1 MKGRRWLVFA
11 LIIIVLAALA
21 FVWLAADPGYV
32 LIRFRGWRIEASVV
46 GAVAILIAFWIAI
59 GIVWWLLRW
68 PFGALSRRHRRI
80 SHERLRDG
88 LVAMTEG
95 RNVEANRTL
104 QRAAQYSSLRSPALL
119 AAADAAHRH
128 GDTQRALEALD
139 EAAQHA
145 PEAARI
151 LRARILRESGRAGEA
166 LQLLTPGAEA
176 GKLPPAG
183 WHEYAL
189 AALATGQPEKAR
201 AALEPLRKSDTLGG
215 AGYAEL
221 VDRVLGASLRAAPDA
236 ASLQELWKHASRPQ
250 RQMPALLDAYARRAS
265 ALGIAHE
272 GLDAIEDTLKRE
284 WNPDLVTAYGDATP
298 PAEAGARLKAAT
310 RWLDAHPGD
319 DALLRTLGVLSM
331 RAADPR
337 DAREY
342 LVRALALKPT
352 AASWAALGDVQSA
365 SGETDDA
372 VRCYA
377 NAWKC
382 QQGEVI
388 PPGPH
393 EAGIDTAHFTPEER
407 DEHGMPRLP
416 GEPSQSAR
424 R

>member
-1 MKGRRWLVFA
+1 MKGKRWLA
-11 LIIIVLAALA
+11 LAIVIIVLAAIA
-21 FVWLAADPGYV
+21 FVWLAPDPGYV

-46 GAVAILIAFWIAI
+46 GAVAILVAAWIAI
-59 GIVWWLLRW
+59 GIAWWLLRW

-88 LVAMTEG
+88 LVAMAEG
-95 RNVEANRTL
+95 RNVEAHRTL
-104 QRAAQYSSLRSPALL
+104 QRAAQYSALRSPALL
-119 AAADAAHRH
+119 AAAKAAHRH

-151 LRARILRESGRAGEA
+151 LRARILREGGRAEEA
-166 LQLLTPGAEA
+166 LQLLTPGADA

-189 AALATGQPEKAR
+189 AALACDQPDKAR
-201 AALEPLRKSDTLGG
+201 TALEPLRKSDTLGT

-221 VDRVLGASLRAAPDA
+221 VDQVLGASLRNAPDA
-236 ASLQELWKHASRPQ
+236 ATLQELWKRANRRQ
-250 RQMPALLDAYARRAS
+250 RQMPALLEAYARRA
-265 ALGIAHE
+265 AVFDIAHE
-272 GLDAIEDTLKRE
+272 ALDAVEDALKRE
-284 WNPDLVTAYGDATP
+284 WNPALVAAYGDATP
-298 PAEAGARLKAAT
+298 PAEAAARLHAAM

-319 DALLRTLGVLSM
+319 DVLLRTLGVLSM
-331 RAADPR
+331 RASDPR

-342 LVRALALKPT
+342 LVRALVLRPT

-372 VRCYA
+372 DRCYA

-382 QQGEVI
+382 QQGEIVA
-388 PPGPH
+388 PGPH
-393 EAGIDTAHFTPEER
+393 EAGIDTAHVTLEER

-416 GEPSQSAR
+416 T
-424 R
+424 

>member
-1 MKGRRWLVFA
+1 MKGKRWLVLA
-11 LIIIVLAALA
+11 IVVIVLAAIA

-32 LIRFRGWRIEASVV
+32 LIRFRGWRIEASVI
-46 GAVAILIAFWIAI
+46 GAVAILVAFWVAI

-151 LRARILRESGRAGEA
+151 LRARILRENARAEEA

-183 WHEYAL
+183 WHEFAL

-201 AALEPLRKSDTLGG
+201 AALEPLRKSDMLGST
-215 AGYAEL
+215 GYAEL
-221 VDRVLGASLRAAPDA
+221 VDRVLGASLRNAPNA
-236 ASLQELWKHASRPQ
+236 ASLQELWKRANRQQ
-250 RQMPALLDAYARRAS
+250 RQMPALLDAYVRRAS
-265 ALGIAHE
+265 ALGIAHDA
-272 GLDAIEDTLKRE
+272 LDTVEESLKRE
-284 WNPDLVTAYGDATP
+284 WNPALVAAYGDATP
-298 PAEAGARLKAAT
+298 PEEAATRLNAAT

-331 RAADPR
+331 RASDPR

-365 SGETDDA
+365 SGDAADA

-382 QQGEVI
+382 EQGETVA
-388 PPGPH
+388 PGPH
-393 EAGIDTAHFTPEER
+393 EAGIDTAHFTLEER

-416 GEPSQSAR
+416 GEQPSSAR
-424 R
+424 

>member
-1 MKGRRWLVFA
+1 MKGKRWLVLA
-11 LIIIVLAALA
+11 LIIVVLLALA
-21 FVWLAADPGYV
+21 FVWLASDPGYV
-32 LIRFRGWRIEASVV
+32 LIRFRGWRIEATVV
-46 GAVAILIAFWIAI
+46 GALAILIAAWIAI
-59 GIVWWLLRW
+59 GIAWWLLLW

-128 GDTQRALEALD
+128 GDTTRALEALD
-139 EAAQHA
+139 EATQHA

-151 LRARILRESGRAGEA
+151 LRARVLRESGRAEEA
-166 LQLLTPGAEA
+166 LQLLAPGAEA

-183 WHEYAL
+183 WHEHAL
-189 AALATGQPEKAR
+189 AALSLDQPDKAR
-201 AALEPLRKSDTLGG
+201 AALEPLRKSDMLGV
-215 AGYAEL
+215 AGYSEL
-221 VDRVLGASLRAAPDA
+221 VDRVLGASLRNAPDA
-236 ASLQELWKHASRPQ
+236 AALQELWKRATRQQ
-250 RQMPALLDAYARRAS
+250 RQMPTLLDVYARRAC
-265 ALGIAHE
+265 ALDTSHDA
-272 GLDAIEDTLKRE
+272 LDAIEDALKRE
-284 WNPDLVTAYGDATP
+284 WNPDLVAAYGDATP
-298 PAEAGARLKAAT
+298 PGEAAVRLRTAT
-310 RWLDAHPGD
+310 RWLEAHPHD

-342 LVRALALKPT
+342 LVRALALNPT

-365 SGETDDA
+365 AGEPSDA
-372 VRCYA
+372 IRCYA

-382 QQGEVI
+382 EHGEPIV
-388 PPGPH
+388 PGPH
-393 EAGIDTAHFTPEER
+393 EAGIDTAHITPEER

-416 GEPSQSAR
+416 T
-424 R
+424 